1 MIKQSI
7 FLCISNPEA
16 SVESF
21 IDIPDGLATYSK
33 AQMKLKF
40 FETEICVKSQLNQI
54 FSYLN
59 QRRCRKEPVLELKDE
74 CDKEE
79 E

>member
-1 MIKQSI
+1 
-7 FLCISNPEA
+7 
-16 SVESF
+16 
-21 IDIPDGLATYSK
+21 
-33 AQMKLKF
+33 MKLKF

-54 FSYLN
+54 FSNLN
-59 QRRCRKEPVLELKDE
+59 QRRCRKEPVLELEDE